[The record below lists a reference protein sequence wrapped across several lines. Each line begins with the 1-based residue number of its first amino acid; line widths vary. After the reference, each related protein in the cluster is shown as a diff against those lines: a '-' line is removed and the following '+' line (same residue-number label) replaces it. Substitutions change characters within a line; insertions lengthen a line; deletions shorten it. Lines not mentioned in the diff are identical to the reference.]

1 MLQHIQKMN
10 LVFENC
16 EVIQV
21 ELEHIRDLQLT
32 GISQRLVGSL
42 QTGFHRYLEVE
53 EFELVLKGSI
63 RHDVASRLLYYEIDE
78 LDNFERIQ
86 KYHNLVYVMVT
97 YHSNDEERI
106 DLPWDDEANSWF
118 YNRFETHTYDEE
130 RDELTI
136 RVSPYVEEIEEEDA

>member
-1 MLQHIQKMN
+1 
-10 LVFENC
+10 
-16 EVIQV
+16 
-21 ELEHIRDLQLT
+21 
-32 GISQRLVGSL
+32 
-42 QTGFHRYLEVE
+42 
-53 EFELVLKGSI
+53 
-63 RHDVASRLLYYEIDE
+63 
-78 LDNFERIQ
+78 
-86 KYHNLVYVMVT
+86 MVT